1 MNMKELLPGIV
12 VILLVLSVIL
22 IIRIGFYQ
30 GSWKKILLLIA
41 VFGVISNLLLW
52 AADRI

>member
-1 MNMKELLPGIV
+1 MKELLPGIV

-30 GSWKKILLLIA
+30 GSWKKILLVIVA
-41 VFGVISNLLLW
+41 FGVISHFLLW
-52 AADRI
+52 AAQSI